1 MIELIKEF
9 KESLKGRIKN
19 RFTGTLII
27 TLITF
32 NWKSVFVILFSSET
46 IEYRIYYIKNVY
58 PDNQFYLNIL
68 IPLLLSVLYTP
79 IIQWVNVL
87 IDSLSKTPSSKKRLS
102 EQETYVH
109 DRNSEKIKAQ
119 ADFDLEQVKNGF
131 KNQEELNTEI
141 KILHVEIEKFKTT
154 SSKDIK
160 MITDLNSQVES
171 LTKDVVHY
179 KHKLNLE
186 TIDKNQ
192 YRKEATTDSAKV
204 TFNLE
209 NEIRE
214 ALIDI
219 GIHQGEKHPAYSI
232 VDKELTEK
240 LIKKGLIEELIY
252 TGKGSTIIELT
263 PTGEQILKIVQ
274 NNFGQ

>member
-1 MIELIKEF
+1 MIELIKEL

-32 NWKSVFVILFSSET
+32 NWKSVAVILFSSET
-46 IEYRIYYIKNVY
+46 IENRIHYIKHVY
-58 PDNQFYLNIL
+58 PNNQFYLNIL

-79 IIQWVNVL
+79 IIQWINVL
-87 IDSLSKTPSSKKRLS
+87 IDSLSKKPSSKKRQS
-102 EQETYVH
+102 EQESYVD

-119 ADFDLEQVKNGF
+119 VDFELEQVKNGF
-131 KNQEELNTEI
+131 KNQEELNLEI
-141 KILHVEIEKFKTT
+141 KTLKGEIEKFKTT
-154 SSKDIK
+154 SSEDIK
-160 MITDLNSQVES
+160 IITGLNSQVES

-186 TIDKNQ
+186 TIDKNE
-192 YRKEATTDSAKV
+192 YRKEVRRNSGKV

-209 NEIRE
+209 NDIQE

-219 GIHQGEKHPAYSI
+219 GINQGEKHPVYSI
-232 VDKELTEK
+232 VNKEITEK
-240 LIKKGLIEELIY
+240 LIEKGLIEELIY
-252 TGKGSTIIELT
+252 MGKGNASIELT
-263 PTGEQILKIVQ
+263 PHGENVLNIIQKKSEK
-274 NNFGQ
+274 